1 MLIIVV
7 KIISM
12 LVYPAG
18 FSFLLVVLG
27 LVLSK
32 KGPEK
37 YQSAGRKLMAL
48 GCIVFFLFSNSWIA
62 QKIGRSLEWRVP
74 GPEKFEHVD
83 GVIVLGGCLEA
94 QISPRRTVEVASTG
108 DRLLFG
114 GYLLKQGYADWVI
127 CSGGALW
134 DKGDVPTE
142 AHSMKE
148 MLMRLGVSEDQ
159 IILEPKSRNT
169 LENATK
175 SLPLV
180 VNQEAKSVYLVT
192 SASHMARSLA
202 VFQKQAE
209 IMNLKELEIIPAPC
223 DFYHVHDP
231 SPPPWYF
238 ILLSSIV
245 PSAEALNEN
254 TKYIHE
260 YYGMIYYKLRGWI

>member
-1 MLIIVV
+1 MG
-7 KIISM
+7 K
-12 LVYPAG
+12 
-18 FSFLLVVLG
+18 
-27 LVLSK
+27 
-32 KGPEK
+32 
-37 YQSAGRKLMAL
+37 KLMAL
-48 GCIVFFLFSNSWIA
+48 GCIVFYLFSNSWIA

-83 GVIVLGGCLEA
+83 GVIVLGGSLQA
-94 QISPRRTVEVASTG
+94 QILPRRTVEVASSG

-114 GYLLKQGYADWVI
+114 GHLLQQGYADWII
-127 CSGGALW
+127 CSGGGLW
-134 DKGDVPTE
+134 EKGDVLSE

-148 MLMRLGVSEDQ
+148 MLMRLGVGEEQ

-180 VNQEAKSVYLVT
+180 VNQKAKSVYLVT

-202 VFQKQAE
+202 VFQKQAK
-209 IMNLKELEIIPAPC
+209 IMNLTELEIIPAPC

-231 SPPPWYF
+231 FPPPLYF
-238 ILLSSIV
+238 VLLSSIV
-245 PSAEALNEN
+245 PSAEALYEN

-260 YYGMIYYKLRGWI
+260 YYGMLYYKLRGWI